1 MTKTGTR
8 SDEERRGKQD
18 RRKVL
23 VKIDPERRE
32 GDDRRDGDERRN
44 GK

>member
-8 SDEERRGKQD
+8 SDEERRAKQD
-18 RRKVL
+18 RRKVHIT
-23 VKIDPERRE
+23 IDPDRRE